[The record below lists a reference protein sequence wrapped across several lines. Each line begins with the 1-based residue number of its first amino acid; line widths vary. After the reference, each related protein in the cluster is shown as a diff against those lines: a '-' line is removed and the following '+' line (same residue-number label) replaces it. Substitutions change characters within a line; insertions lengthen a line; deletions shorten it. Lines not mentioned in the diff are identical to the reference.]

1 MDMNTPNKPRH
12 EVHRDKSR
20 FYVENVE
27 GDVYPIS
34 YVNGTLVITTF
45 GQKVVFSKTNRSDR
59 FRDSRDGKML
69 NLMEFKEEVIRL
81 LDDPE
86 DIKQAIGYLTGIKSK
101 KEWEAMGW

>member
-1 MDMNTPNKPRH
+1 MDMNTPKH
-12 EVHRDKSR
+12 EVYRDQSK
-20 FYVENVE
+20 FYAENKD
-27 GDVYPIS
+27 GDVFPIS
-34 YVNGTLVITTF
+34 YINGTLVITTF
-45 GQKVVFSKTNRSDR
+45 GQKVVFSKTNKSDR

-69 NLMEFKEEVIRL
+69 SLTEFKEEVIRL